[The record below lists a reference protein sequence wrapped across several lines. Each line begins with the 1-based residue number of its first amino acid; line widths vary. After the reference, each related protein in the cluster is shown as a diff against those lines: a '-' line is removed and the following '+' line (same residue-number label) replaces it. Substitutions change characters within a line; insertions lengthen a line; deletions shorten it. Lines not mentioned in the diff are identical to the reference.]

1 MVCGKSDIGMYAWS
15 FQAMNIIRKNIVYLL
30 FLLLLSSAVFSQG
43 VDIARYNKAYSEME
57 NMLRGNTPLSI
68 KRAVFLAENA
78 YLDGKLDYEKDFCEP
93 LRKGADY
100 MKRMITVN
108 HWENYKT
115 AKQIALCNFFFTPC
129 SGNGQSPFLYDFSNE
144 LPVEDWQHQLVSRTI
159 KTHKGRCRSLP
170 WTYKLYA
177 EELGADVHIAHA
189 PRHTFI
195 MYKNEDYLFP
205 EEWINV
211 ETTAQQYQPT
221 WVIKEHF
228 FIADSAIAAGT
239 YMTPLTDIQT
249 VACQLADLAFGY
261 YKKYKRY
268 DEFTLQCV
276 DESLKF
282 YPKNPNAIIIKMR
295 SLEALLSKHL
305 MFNGYLR
312 DYYTD
317 IVEAQYIQC
326 AKELQST
333 YWTQETEELRKKWN
347 MTQEE
352 ADSIRRNQIFINK

>member
-1 MVCGKSDIGMYAWS
+1 MNTKL
-15 FQAMNIIRKNIVYLL
+15 NIILCL
-30 FLLLLSSAVFSQG
+30 FSCVFPLHSVFPQN
-43 VDIARYNKAYSEME
+43 DISMGYYGKAYSEMK
-57 NMLRGNTPLSI
+57 NMLNGDSPLSV

-100 MKRMITVN
+100 LRRMIAVN
-108 HWENYKT
+108 HWETYKT

-129 SGNGQSPFLYDFSNE
+129 SGNGQNPFQYDYGKDFSE
-144 LPVEDWQHQLVSRTI
+144 EDYSKQLVSKTI
-159 KTHKGRCRSLP
+159 KTHKGQCRSLP

-177 EELGADVHIAHA
+177 EELGAAVYLARA

-195 MYKNEDYLFP
+195 MYKDEDDLFP
-205 EEWINV
+205 EDWINV

-228 FIADSAIAAGT
+228 AITDSAIAAGT
-239 YMTPLTDIQT
+239 YMTPLTDVQT

-261 YKKYKRY
+261 YKKYNRY
-268 DEFTLQCV
+268 DDFTLKCV

-282 YPKNPNAIIIKMR
+282 YPKNPNALLIKMK
-295 SLEALLSKHL
+295 SLEALLRNHL
-305 MFNGYLR
+305 MLNGYLR

-317 IVEAQYIQC
+317 MVDAQYIRC
-326 AKELQST
+326 VKDLQST
-333 YWTQETEELRKKWN
+333 HWTQETEELRKKWN